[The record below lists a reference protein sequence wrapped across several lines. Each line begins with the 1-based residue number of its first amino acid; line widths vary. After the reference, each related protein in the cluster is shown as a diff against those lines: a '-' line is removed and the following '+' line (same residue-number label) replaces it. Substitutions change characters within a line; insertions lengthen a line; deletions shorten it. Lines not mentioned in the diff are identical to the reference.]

1 MPQLLDKTIE
11 ILSVKHLRGPNMW
24 TYHPVIEVWLDIGEL
39 EDFPSNLIPGFYD
52 RLVKALP
59 SLQEHRC
66 SYGEAGGFLKRVE
79 EGTWPAHILEHLTL
93 ELQNLAGIP
102 GGFGKARDGDRR
114 GVYKVMVSAIN
125 EEVTLTALK

>member
-24 TYHPVIEVWLDIGEL
+24 TYHPVIEVWVDIGDL
-39 EDFPSNLIPGFYD
+39 EDYPSNLIPGFYE
-52 RLVKALP
+52 RLVACMPALV
-59 SLQEHRC
+59 EHRC
-66 SYGEAGGFLKRVE
+66 SYGEHGGFLKRIQ

-93 ELQNLAGIP
+93 ELQHMAGIP

-114 GVYKVMVSAIN
+114 GVYKVIVSAIN
-125 EEVTLTALK
+125 EKGT

>member
-24 TYHPVIEVWLDIGEL
+24 TYHPVIEVWLDIGDL
-39 EDFPSNLIPGFYD
+39 EDYPSNLIPGFYD

-66 SYGEAGGFLKRVE
+66 SYGEAGGFLK
-79 EGTWPAHILEHLTL
+79 
-93 ELQNLAGIP
+93 
-102 GGFGKARDGDRR
+102 
-114 GVYKVMVSAIN
+114 
-125 EEVTLTALK
+125 